1 MGCKCQC
8 GNEYGFEPI
17 GHWVCHKCKTMN
29 DSGSLGGTKSD
40 VLEPDRVDELV
51 REATEFATHA
61 DASVRAH
68 PDAWEAW
75 YALGATYA
83 ARGNVL
89 QAGYIWTK
97 AAYMVSDEGV
107 LERFVNRCISTMADC
122 IVRVTIAGGRCNV
135 PYAYGLEYVCSHR
148 LGGRVSFCEELYG
161 RIAEGQSKAVPRDA
175 FALRN
180 MASLVMLQ
188 RIELLPDIRD
198 HIPLMRRI
206 VEDADGYAASLPKT
220 MNPLKKAIAKRSSEY
235 TDELAAPYRLAL
247 VKAEEAV
254 SSSDDDTLSKL
265 AALQPDDGSAG
276 FTDRLSKAVA
286 KGAEI
291 SFKNASK
298 STRSEAT
305 ELIQSMRDDVDAYV
319 SMFMSGDATSIPESS
334 VYKG

>member
-1 MGCKCQC
+1 
-8 GNEYGFEPI
+8 
-17 GHWVCHKCKTMN
+17 
-29 DSGSLGGTKSD
+29 
-40 VLEPDRVDELV
+40 
-51 REATEFATHA
+51 
-61 DASVRAH
+61 
-68 PDAWEAW
+68 
-75 YALGATYA
+75 
-83 ARGNVL
+83 
-89 QAGYIWTK
+89 
-97 AAYMVSDEGV
+97 
-107 LERFVNRCISTMADC
+107 
-122 IVRVTIAGGRCNV
+122 
-135 PYAYGLEYVCSHR
+135 
-148 LGGRVSFCEELYG
+148 
-161 RIAEGQSKAVPRDA
+161 
-175 FALRN
+175 
-180 MASLVMLQ
+180 MLQ

-198 HIPLMRRI
+198 HMPLMRRI

-247 VKAEEAV
+247 AKAEEAV

-305 ELIQSMRDDVDAYV
+305 ALIQSMRDDVDAYV
-319 SMFMSGDATSIPESS
+319 SMFMSGDATSIPENS